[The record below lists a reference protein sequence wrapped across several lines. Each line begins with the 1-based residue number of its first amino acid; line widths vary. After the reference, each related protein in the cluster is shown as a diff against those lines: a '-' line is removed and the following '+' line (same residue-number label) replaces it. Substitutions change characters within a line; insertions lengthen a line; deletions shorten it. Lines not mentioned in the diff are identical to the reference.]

1 MTSLKEFFWFCAGA
15 NQSLLKRCPTETAKF
30 TGMGAAVFF
39 TGLLAALSG
48 GYAFYTIFDNIWW
61 ALGFGLLWGAVI
73 FNLDRFIVSTMRK
86 KKNDILKEFV
96 IASPRIVL
104 AIVLAIVISKPLEL
118 KIFSKEIDRKLV
130 TLEEEIYQ
138 REITNIASRYTTQL
152 NDIDNQIDQLKQ
164 EVTIQASKRDA
175 LANIAQKEAD
185 GTGGSLKRDMG
196 PIYRI
201 KKADADIAQQELA
214 SIKSVNEPLIAKKQ
228 SEWETLSATKETE
241 KANLQQNPWD
251 GMAAQLEA
259 LRILGQE
266 NKAIYVAN
274 IFIIFLFILL
284 ECTPIFSKLIS
295 PRGPY
300 DELLEIREH
309 FFKNHNLEKI
319 AEMDHATHEKTKY
332 YTH

>member
-1 MTSLKEFFWFCAGA
+1 MTTLKEFFWFCAGA
-15 NQSLLKRCPTETAKF
+15 NQSLLKRCPTEASKF

-48 GYAFYTIFDNIWW
+48 GYAFYTVFDNVWW
-61 ALGFGLLWGAVI
+61 ASGFGLLWGTVI

-86 KKNDILKEFV
+86 KKNDWLKEFV

-104 AIVLAIVISKPLEL
+104 AVVLAIVISKPLEL

-138 REITNIASRYTTQL
+138 REITAVESRYTAQL
-152 NDIDNQIDQLKQ
+152 NTMQSQIDQLKQ
-164 EVTIQASKRDA
+164 EITTQATKRDQLVT
-175 LANIAQKEAD
+175 LAQQEAD
-185 GTGGSLKRDMG
+185 GTGGSMKRDMG
-196 PIYRI
+196 PIYRA
-201 KKADADIAQQELA
+201 KKADADRAQQELDA
-214 SIKSVNEPLIAKKQ
+214 LKATNTPLIAQKQ
-228 SEWETLSATKETE
+228 AEWDQLFARKQTE
-241 KANLQQNPWD
+241 VVDLKRNPWD
-251 GMAAQLEA
+251 GMAARLEA
-259 LRILGQE
+259 LRILGEE
-266 NKAIYVAN
+266 NNAIYVAN

-284 ECTPIFSKLIS
+284 ECTPIFTKLIS

-309 FFKNHNLEKI
+309 FFKNLNLEKI
-319 AEMDHATHEKTKY
+319 AEMDHATYEKLKY

>member
-1 MTSLKEFFWFCAGA
+1 MTKLKEFFWFCAGA
-15 NQSLLKRCPTETAKF
+15 NQSLLKRCPTEASKF

-48 GYAFYTIFDNIWW
+48 GYAFYTVFDNVWW
-61 ALGFGLLWGAVI
+61 AMGFGLLWGTVI

-86 KKNDILKEFV
+86 KKNDWLKEFV

-130 TLEEEIYQ
+130 TLEEQIYQ
-138 REITNIASRYTTQL
+138 REITAVESHYAAQL
-152 NDIDNQIDQLKQ
+152 GTMQGQIDQLKQ
-164 EVTIQASKRDA
+164 EISAQASKRDQLVT
-175 LANIAQKEAD
+175 LAQQEAD
-185 GTGGSLKRDMG
+185 GTGGSMKRDMG
-196 PIYRI
+196 PIYRA
-201 KKADADIAQQELA
+201 KKADADQAQQELNA
-214 SIKSVNEPLIAKKQ
+214 LKTTNEPLIAQKQ
-228 SEWETLSATKETE
+228 AEWDKLFATRQAEVTDLKR
-241 KANLQQNPWD
+241 NPWD

-259 LRILGQE
+259 LRILGEE
-266 NKAIYVAN
+266 NNAIYVAN

-284 ECTPIFSKLIS
+284 ECTPIFAKLIS

-309 FFKNHNLEKI
+309 FFKNLNLEKI
-319 AEMDHATHEKTKY
+319 AEMDHATYEKLKY
-332 YTH
+332 YSN